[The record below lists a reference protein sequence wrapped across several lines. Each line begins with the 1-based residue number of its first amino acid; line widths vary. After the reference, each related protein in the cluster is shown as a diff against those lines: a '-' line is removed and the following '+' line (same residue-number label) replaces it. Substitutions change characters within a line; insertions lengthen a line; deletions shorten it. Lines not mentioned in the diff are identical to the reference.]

1 MVILN
6 IGASAGSYIDYV
18 KLFMNILTGLF
29 ISGAIFRSVSA
40 GLSCLS
46 NDQPVDEFLKKLKKI
61 ILAAILSGSIPQII
75 RLIAEAYGGP

>member
-1 MVILN
+1 MVNLD
-6 IGASAGSYIDYV
+6 IGASAGSYIDYI

-29 ISGAIFRSVSA
+29 IAGAIFRSVFA

-46 NDQPVDEFLKKLKKI
+46 NDQPLGEFLKKLKKI

-75 RLIAEAYGGP
+75 RLIAEAYGGA